1 MKFSTTYWVRW
12 SRWRKLLND
21 TTFAHGADLVE
32 ELGTPIG
39 GKSGLADNVYAAEK
53 ILEELESLGYI
64 SRGKLA
70 PTFSQRAWEGA
81 AGGGTGTLGLQLRA
95 YGWVRVKPVPAA
107 PEDFQK

>member
-39 GKSGLADNVYAAEK
+39 GKSGLADNVHAAEK
-53 ILEELESLGYI
+53 ILGELESLGYI

-95 YGWVRVKPVPAA
+95 YGWVRLKPVPAA
-107 PEDFQK
+107 PEEF